1 MTTFSTLCW
10 LNVGLHFHWKL
21 SIYYIYLFVF
31 IYVFKWLPWNCPK
44 PDTFCVVM
52 FLLITNRWFVTYDL
66 IPVEQDC
73 VLFLWR
79 VVIHCV
85 YMDLYTWSIPGFD
98 HIQDIMSTC
107 TITENG
113 ILQKPH
119 HNRDT
124 QVYVNIVIMFF
135 HAGDNVLFSSCCCLS
150 PGQVCVVAVWPD
162 SLAAPCLQMNEEH
175 SGTQRHSWCRSEVI
189 LTVMIHTQL
198 GAHGQYIYKTENRE
212 ALI

>member
-1 MTTFSTLCW
+1 MVCHIWSDSSRAGLRIVSVTGSHSLC
-10 LNVGLHFHWKL
+10 LLGL
-21 SIYYIYLFVF
+21 IYKEY
-31 IYVFKWLPWNCPK
+31 
-44 PDTFCVVM
+44 
-52 FLLITNRWFVTYDL
+52 
-66 IPVEQDC
+66 
-73 VLFLWR
+73 
-79 VVIHCV
+79 
-85 YMDLYTWSIPGFD
+85 PGFD

-107 TITENG
+107 TITKNG

-124 QVYVNIVIMFF
+124 QVYMNIVIMFF

-162 SLAAPCLQMNEEH
+162 SLAAPRLQMNEEH

-198 GAHGQYIYKTENRE
+198 GAHGQYVYKTENRE